1 MLHSTSP
8 CPYLQPYVDHFTRDK
23 MLHPLSD
30 VPKPKS
36 SFIPSKW
43 ERRKIVKLVHAI
55 KMGWIK
61 PRARPEK
68 PKFYILWSDNE
79 QVNVLYHAW
88 CITLPPSSLLPSC
101 PSFFTLPPLPF
112 SSPTLP
118 LPLPCRLIV
127 PNIVCTF
134 LPLR

>member
-1 MLHSTSP
+1 MRKHMLHSTSP

-79 QVNVLYHAW
+79 QVNVLYQHGALPYLLLP
-88 CITLPPSSLLPSC
+88 CFLPAPPSLPSLLFP
-101 PSFFTLPPLPF
+101 FPPLLF
-112 SSPTLP
+112 HSL
-118 LPLPCRLIV
+118 
-127 PNIVCTF
+127 F
-134 LPLR
+134 LAG

>member
-8 CPYLQPYVDHFTRDK
+8 CLYPQPYVDHFTHDK

-30 VPKPKS
+30 IPKPKS

-79 QVNVLYHAW
+79 QVNVLYHTW
-88 CITLPPSSLLPSC
+88 CITLPIFPAS
-101 PSFFTLPPLPF
+101 
-112 SSPTLP
+112 
-118 LPLPCRLIV
+118 
-127 PNIVCTF
+127 F
-134 LPLR
+134 LPLLLYPPSSSLFLPLIFQSLFLAG

>member
-1 MLHSTSP
+1 MLHSISP
-8 CPYLQPYVDHFTRDK
+8 CLYPQPYVDHFTRDK

-79 QVNVLYHAW
+79 QVNVLYHTW
-88 CITLPPSSLLPSC
+88 CITLPIFPAS
-101 PSFFTLPPLPF
+101 
-112 SSPTLP
+112 
-118 LPLPCRLIV
+118 
-127 PNIVCTF
+127 F
-134 LPLR
+134 LPLLLYPPSSSLFLPLIFQSLFLAG